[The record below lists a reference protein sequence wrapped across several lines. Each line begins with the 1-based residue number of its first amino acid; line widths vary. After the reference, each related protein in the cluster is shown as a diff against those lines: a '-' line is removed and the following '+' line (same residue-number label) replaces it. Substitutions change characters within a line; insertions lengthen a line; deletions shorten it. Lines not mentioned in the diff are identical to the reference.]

1 MPPRDAMAEA
11 CGRPGADLL
20 PLRVT
25 GLGKRLG
32 QRPILH
38 DLSFTLGPGGL
49 SVILGP
55 NGAGKS
61 VLLRLLH
68 GLLPA
73 DAGVIEWGGRSPQR
87 AMAELGMVFQK
98 PVMLRR
104 SVRANVEFALAR
116 GGVPRAERRMRADAA
131 LAAAGLE
138 ALALSPAPRLS
149 SGEAQLLAITRAWAQ
164 RPRVLLLDEP
174 CANLDPPGT
183 QRIETLVRT
192 IVAAGTRVLLT
203 THDLAQARR
212 LADEILFLA
221 GGRLCEQTPAARF
234 FAAPASVQARAFV
247 GGSLLV

>member
-11 CGRPGADLL
+11 AELRPSGLL
-20 PLRVT
+20 PLRVA
-25 GLGKRLG
+25 GLSKRLG
-32 QRPILH
+32 QRPILQ

-68 GLLPA
+68 GLLLP
-73 DAGVIEWGGRSPQR
+73 DAGVIEWDGRSPQR
-87 AMAELGMVFQK
+87 VMTELGMVFQK
-98 PVMLRR
+98 PVLLRR

-116 GGVPRAERRMRADAA
+116 CGVPRAQRRPRALAA
-131 LAAAGLE
+131 LAAAGLD
-138 ALALSPAPRLS
+138 ALALAPAPRLS

-183 QRIETLVRT
+183 QRIETLVRA
-192 IVAAGTRVLLT
+192 IVAAGTRVVLT

-221 GGRLCEQTPAARF
+221 AGRLCEQTPAAQF
-234 FAAPASVQARAFV
+234 FAAPASAPARAFV
-247 GGSLLV
+247 SGSLLV

>member
-11 CGRPGADLL
+11 SVRPGPDLL
-20 PLRVT
+20 PLRVA

-38 DLSFTLGPGGL
+38 DLSFTLAPGGL

-68 GLLPA
+68 GLLPP
-73 DAGVIEWGGRSPQR
+73 DAGVIEWGGRSPQH

-116 GGVPRAERRMRADAA
+116 CGLPRAERRARADAA

-183 QRIETLVRT
+183 QRIESLVRT

-234 FAAPASVQARAFV
+234 FAAPASAQARAFV
-247 GGSLLV
+247 SGGLLV

>member
-1 MPPRDAMAEA
+1 MAEA
-11 CGRPGADLL
+11 SGRPGPDLL
-20 PLRVT
+20 PLRVA

-38 DLSFTLGPGGL
+38 DLSFTLAPGGL

-68 GLLPA
+68 GLLPP
-73 DAGVIEWGGRSPQR
+73 DAGVIEWGGRSPQH

-116 GGVPRAERRMRADAA
+116 CGLPRAERRARADAA

-138 ALALSPAPRLS
+138 VLALSPAPRLS

-183 QRIETLVRT
+183 QRIESLVRT

-234 FAAPASVQARAFV
+234 FAAPASAQARAFV